1 MINIIMAEVFRIGLQ
16 IGLFSKTA
24 VIEWA
29 DHTIETLDS
38 PSIKIIEVALSSND
52 KLVNIVSKLKNIKGT
67 YDKKLPVKIILG
79 LLWKEFMINEENVLK
94 IQPFISDLIHHNCC
108 EGFDYI
114 DEQLYN
120 FNEEINLAADN
131 IYGNLEDISQ
141 EIKSFLSHYKDF
153 GICFFR
159 ILKYINFIVMGFPLN
174 L

>member
-1 MINIIMAEVFRIGLQ
+1 MVNIKVIAEVLRIGLQ
-16 IGLFSKTA
+16 IGLFSKTE

-38 PSIKIIEVALSSND
+38 PSIEIIEVSLSSND
-52 KLVNIVSKLKNIKGT
+52 KLVDIVSKLKNIKGT

-94 IQPFISDLIHHNCC
+94 IQPFISDLIHNNCC

-114 DEQLYN
+114 DEQLYS
-120 FNEEINLAADN
+120 FNEEIKLAAEN

-141 EIKSFLSHYKDF
+141 EIKIFLSPYEDF
-153 GICFFR
+153 GMYFQ
-159 ILKYINFIVMGFPLN
+159 LKGYSNTLIY
-174 L
+174 

>member
-1 MINIIMAEVFRIGLQ
+1 MVNIRIIAEVFRIGLE
-16 IGLFSKTA
+16 IGLFSKTE

-38 PSIKIIEVALSSND
+38 PSNEIIEVSLSSND
-52 KLVNIVSKLKNIKGT
+52 NLVDIVSKLKNIKGT

-79 LLWKEFMINEENVLK
+79 LLWEEFMINEENVLK
-94 IQPFISDLIHHNCC
+94 IQPFISNLIHNNCC
-108 EGFDYI
+108 AGFSRV

-141 EIKSFLSHYKDF
+141 EIKRFLSIYKDF
-153 GICFFR
+153 IMYFHLPYGG
-159 ILKYINFIVMGFPLN
+159 LDDE
-174 L
+174 